1 MLLLVASSG
10 TGIVN
15 ALDGGMTGRAGIV
28 YGVAGLGSRC
38 LGRAQLCGQVGIGLG
53 DRGDRG
59 AVELFL
65 RGLGQKVD
73 GILGGNHGALGKN
86 GLVDL
91 VEAGVLG
98 VRSADLGIARAYKG
112 KHAWHATQILR
123 EVLARKCAAVMALAR
138 GAQALEHGLAATL
151 TRGGIVF
158 DLVVG
163 DSVIG
168 KLGLGAQ
175 GCRGVLHDAAHKL
188 GHLLMCLVAIG
199 AYRTGEVGRTG
210 DNVAR
215 RAAVQ
220 LADGDDGGL
229 VGADL
234 ARDDGLQGVDDFGG
248 NHNGIV
254 AALGH
259 GAMARG
265 AADVDAE
272 PVGVCHARAGLAAH
286 GAGVDFAPDVRGI
299 GAVDAVE
306 HAGADHELGALAVFL
321 AGLEYDADLAVNV
334 IGHVTQNLQRAE
346 HHGDVAV
353 VAAGMHTA
361 IVDAGELLA
370 GLLGDRQGVD
380 VGAQQDAA
388 ARRAVLAVGIGR
400 GSAKGRHQARLER
413 TLVGDIH
420 GVELVGD
427 VRSRALLGKAQ
438 LRVFMEV
445 PALFD
450 DVGFKLGGDIMDGRG
465 DVVCRANLGCRHYLL
480 CLGLRHGRFAP
491 CWLDRKI
498 VQASSSMPPATW
510 RGKVAVC
517 RLGFCNKSGGVH
529 SGVLNFLPEMGMPM
543 QHIDRIVRSK
553 NVFTA
558 RDAIDTARELAI
570 AIAGDRIVAVGTPD
584 DVIAV
589 APAATPVV
597 DYGEQFICPGFHD
610 AHLHFFHTSVG
621 SSPYMLMDMGT
632 SEAALVQHALE
643 FSQGLPDDAWV
654 VTQGWRDY
662 RWDPPEHPTKASLD
676 AAFPDR
682 PCVMY
687 SGDGHTLWLNSRALE
702 ALGVTRDSEPPAGGS
717 YDKDANGELTGI
729 AHEAAAM
736 QLLPRCLEWLGED
749 RIASAYADQM
759 KRMAEQGITS
769 ICDMSLMPMPG
780 CDFIR
785 DDVYDKLQAAGK
797 LGIRAHL
804 FPTLLDD
811 QSRLEELQ
819 TRYANNALLSAPGF
833 KQFFDGVSSEHTAY
847 LTEPYTNPRFPG
859 DQGRLTVP
867 AERMRKLVLA
877 AAERGHTVR
886 IHVIGDGA
894 IRAALDIFEE
904 AAELYGLPQHGHNTL
919 EHLENLLPEDID
931 RLRKLNVIASSQPCH
946 ITLDPGGPERDLGL
960 ERSRIMWPF
969 ATYKKRGIRQAFGT
983 DSPITAVTSMN
994 VLYTAIT
1001 RQDPRSHWPEG
1012 GWLPSERIDAATALR
1027 NYTLGSAYAAG
1038 DEQNLGSLEPGKYA
1052 DLVVLDQNPLTIDPQ
1067 ELQATK
1073 VQATYLA
1080 GNLIYER

>member
-1 MLLLVASSG
+1 
-10 TGIVN
+10 
-15 ALDGGMTGRAGIV
+15 
-28 YGVAGLGSRC
+28 
-38 LGRAQLCGQVGIGLG
+38 
-53 DRGDRG
+53 
-59 AVELFL
+59 
-65 RGLGQKVD
+65 
-73 GILGGNHGALGKN
+73 
-86 GLVDL
+86 
-91 VEAGVLG
+91 
-98 VRSADLGIARAYKG
+98 
-112 KHAWHATQILR
+112 
-123 EVLARKCAAVMALAR
+123 
-138 GAQALEHGLAATL
+138 
-151 TRGGIVF
+151 
-158 DLVVG
+158 
-163 DSVIG
+163 
-168 KLGLGAQ
+168 
-175 GCRGVLHDAAHKL
+175 
-188 GHLLMCLVAIG
+188 
-199 AYRTGEVGRTG
+199 
-210 DNVAR
+210 
-215 RAAVQ
+215 
-220 LADGDDGGL
+220 
-229 VGADL
+229 
-234 ARDDGLQGVDDFGG
+234 
-248 NHNGIV
+248 
-254 AALGH
+254 
-259 GAMARG
+259 
-265 AADVDAE
+265 
-272 PVGVCHARAGLAAH
+272 
-286 GAGVDFAPDVRGI
+286 
-299 GAVDAVE
+299 
-306 HAGADHELGALAVFL
+306 
-321 AGLEYDADLAVNV
+321 
-334 IGHVTQNLQRAE
+334 
-346 HHGDVAV
+346 
-353 VAAGMHTA
+353 
-361 IVDAGELLA
+361 
-370 GLLGDRQGVD
+370 
-380 VGAQQDAA
+380 
-388 ARRAVLAVGIGR
+388 
-400 GSAKGRHQARLER
+400 
-413 TLVGDIH
+413 
-420 GVELVGD
+420 
-427 VRSRALLGKAQ
+427 
-438 LRVFMEV
+438 
-445 PALFD
+445 
-450 DVGFKLGGDIMDGRG
+450 
-465 DVVCRANLGCRHYLL
+465 
-480 CLGLRHGRFAP
+480 
-491 CWLDRKI
+491 
-498 VQASSSMPPATW
+498 
-510 RGKVAVC
+510 
-517 RLGFCNKSGGVH
+517 
-529 SGVLNFLPEMGMPM
+529 M
-543 QHIDRIVRSK
+543 QHIDRIIRSK

-558 RDAIDTARELAI
+558 QDGIDTARELAI
-570 AIAGDRIVAVGTPD
+570 AVAGDRIVAVGAPD
-584 DVIAV
+584 DVIAA

-632 SEAALVQHALE
+632 SEAALVRH
-643 FSQGLPDDAWV
+643 
-654 VTQGWRDY
+654 
-662 RWDPPEHPTKASLD
+662 
-676 AAFPDR
+676 
-682 PCVMY
+682 
-687 SGDGHTLWLNSRALE
+687 ALE

-717 YDKDANGELTGI
+717 YDKDANGEPTGI

-785 DDVYDKLQAAGK
+785 DDVYDKLQASGK

-894 IRAALDIFEE
+894 IHAALDIFEE
-904 AAELYGLPQHGHNTL
+904 AAKLYGLPQHGHNTL

-960 ERSRIMWPF
+960 GRSRIMWPF
-969 ATYKKRGIRQAFGT
+969 ATYKQRGIRQAFGT

-1073 VQATYLA
+1073 VQVTYLA